1 VIVPPRRNS
10 SVSRIESKG
19 GYNATCIYSS
29 QPRPLTGMAEAR
41 VESTGLM
48 DFPYF
53 IIAARCFAMPI
64 AISMTLPL
72 DPTGDNI

>member
-1 VIVPPRRNS
+1 
-10 SVSRIESKG
+10 
-19 GYNATCIYSS
+19 
-29 QPRPLTGMAEAR
+29 MAEAR